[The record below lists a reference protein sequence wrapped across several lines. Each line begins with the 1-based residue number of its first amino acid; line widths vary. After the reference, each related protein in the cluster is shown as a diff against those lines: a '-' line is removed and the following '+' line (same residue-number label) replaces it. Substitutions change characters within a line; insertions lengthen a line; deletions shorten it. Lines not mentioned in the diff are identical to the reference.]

1 MKLQLNLN
9 KPQNYA
15 FFCPI
20 TRVHLTRSSPVGYA
34 NEVTSYIRRGLK
46 SKCILQIDEEGQEA
60 EVKKQ
65 PELQKETVEEAP
77 IEETPTE
84 ETPIEEVKHEEP
96 VETLPT
102 PPEENEAPV
111 VEKQEEKPSK
121 RGRRSK

>member
-65 PELQKETVEEAP
+65 PEPPVETVEQEAP
-77 IEETPTE
+77 V
-84 ETPIEEVKHEEP
+84 EEVKQEEP
-96 VETLPT
+96 VETVPT

-111 VEKQEEKPSK
+111 VEKQAEKPSK
-121 RGRRSK
+121 RGKRSK